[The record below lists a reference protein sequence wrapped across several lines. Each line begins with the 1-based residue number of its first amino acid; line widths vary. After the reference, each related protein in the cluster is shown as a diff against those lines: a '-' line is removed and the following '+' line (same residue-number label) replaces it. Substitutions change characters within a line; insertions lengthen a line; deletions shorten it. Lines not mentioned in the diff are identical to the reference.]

1 MSSETEKEKQ
11 FREVYGELT
20 DEELEAYGG
29 MIFRQIKE
37 KEDKINKSD
46 GPLEGPGPKE
56 KESQRD
62 PFQDVPIGR
71 YPKKE
76 KEDKDRQVGEDTK
89 GSKSE

>member
-1 MSSETEKEKQ
+1 MSNKKEDE
-11 FREVYGELT
+11 FREIYGELT

-37 KEDKINKSD
+37 EEDKINK
-46 GPLEGPGPKE
+46 E
-56 KESQRD
+56 RD
-62 PFQDVPIGR
+62 PFQDIPIGR

-76 KEDKDRQVGEDTK
+76 KEDEYRQVGEDTK

>member
-1 MSSETEKEKQ
+1 MPTKEEQ

-56 KESQRD
+56 KE
-62 PFQDVPIGR
+62 
-71 YPKKE
+71 
-76 KEDKDRQVGEDTK
+76 DKDRQVGDDTK